1 MATSNGDAAFK
12 LIHGDEEGIH
22 HAIAGHMQIS
32 VLPDAAQPRKT
43 VFYRNTMTALAAPQR
58 KGRFL
63 VVHAGDVFLYID
75 GSHIIITKN
84 PDCKPPPR

>member
-1 MATSNGDAAFK
+1 MS
-12 LIHGDEEGIH
+12 E
-22 HAIAGHMQIS
+22 
-32 VLPDAAQPRKT
+32 PDAPAQPQK
-43 VFYRNTMTALAAPQR
+43 

-84 PDCKPPPR
+84 PD